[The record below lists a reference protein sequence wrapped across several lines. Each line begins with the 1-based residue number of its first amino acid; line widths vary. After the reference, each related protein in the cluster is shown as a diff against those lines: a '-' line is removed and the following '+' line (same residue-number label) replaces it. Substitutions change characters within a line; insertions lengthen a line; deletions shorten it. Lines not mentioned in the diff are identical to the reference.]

1 MQAAQKMQPAQQLP
15 PQRDPRPLT
24 WDGRR
29 VDYVGQCTNAYLKEF
44 QMANHHPSA
53 PVFCADCIK
62 FNGRIKRNSCIDLNY
77 CLGYDKTQAALI
89 RQWEDT
95 NNCVSPVRYPVR
107 SNFESNPYELRISQR
122 IAKGSWKRLQIDDY
136 IMCFTAITYT
146 GAMVSINQ
154 VGWVNS
160 RPEVHAD
167 EITPHAQEL
176 LIWGNKM
183 CFAMEQ
189 FCTATTWLV
198 KCCLLIIYSRLTYLL
213 KEHTIVQIVAIY
225 VGLSYILIEIL
236 LCAVWCQPI
245 EAYWAPNVNDDF
257 QCSTYFNHMIVSAV
271 FNISSDLVMLCI
283 PLPLFIRSHLRLGKK
298 LAVCGVFGL
307 GFVVILMAILNR
319 YYSLS
324 TVGSM
329 VFMRWYAA
337 EISTAVYVANLPLMW
352 PLIRVVF
359 HLQTPNPSSYPERGQ
374 ATPRSAPQRAR
385 AAIRNITAFTT
396 HQGSS
401 VESIIRDTDGQMHG
415 TVDAHELS
423 LTTAGERD
431 RRASIKPDVEL
442 GQRQRR
448 LEDITVQRT
457 VEVTYQ

>member
-1 MQAAQKMQPAQQLP
+1 
-15 PQRDPRPLT
+15 
-24 WDGRR
+24 
-29 VDYVGQCTNAYLKEF
+29 
-44 QMANHHPSA
+44 
-53 PVFCADCIK
+53 
-62 FNGRIKRNSCIDLNY
+62 
-77 CLGYDKTQAALI
+77 
-89 RQWEDT
+89 
-95 NNCVSPVRYPVR
+95 
-107 SNFESNPYELRISQR
+107 
-122 IAKGSWKRLQIDDY
+122 
-136 IMCFTAITYT
+136 
-146 GAMVSINQ
+146 MVSINQ

-160 RPEVHAD
+160 QPEVHAD

-198 KCCLLIIYSRLTYLL
+198 KCCLLIIYSRLTRLL
-213 KEHTIVQIVAIY
+213 KERIVVQILAVY

-236 LCAVWCQPI
+236 LCAVWCRPI
-245 EAYWAPNVNDDF
+245 EGYWSPDVDDNF

-298 LAVCGVFGL
+298 IAVCGVFGL

-319 YYSLS
+319 YYSLR

-329 VFMRWYAA
+329 IFMRWYAA
-337 EISTAVYVANLPLMW
+337 ELSTAVYVANLPLMW
-352 PLIRVVF
+352 PLVRVVF
-359 HLQTPNPSSYPERGQ
+359 RLHTPDPSSYPEQGR

-385 AAIRNITAFTT
+385 AAIRSITTFTA

-401 VESIIRDTDGQMHG
+401 VESIMRDTDGEMHG
-415 TVDAHELS
+415 TADAHELS
-423 LTTAGERD
+423 LTTVGERD
-431 RRASIKPDVEL
+431 YRASVSPDVEL
-442 GQRQRR
+442 GQPQRR
-448 LEDITVQRT
+448 LQNITVQRT

>member
-1 MQAAQKMQPAQQLP
+1 MGESFTKFS
-15 PQRDPRPLT
+15 RDLAIET
-24 WDGRR
+24 WIL
-29 VDYVGQCTNAYLKEF
+29 YVVG
-44 QMANHHPSA
+44 
-53 PVFCADCIK
+53 I
-62 FNGRIKRNSCIDLNY
+62 
-77 CLGYDKTQAALI
+77 LI
-89 RQWEDT
+89 IACR
-95 NNCVSPVRYPVR
+95 
-107 SNFESNPYELRISQR
+107 LISQR

-167 EITPHAQEL
+167 EITPHAEEL
-176 LIWGNKM
+176 LIWGNIM

-198 KCCLLIIYSRLTYLL
+198 KCCLLIIYSRLTRLL
-213 KEHTIVQIVAIY
+213 REHTIVQIVAIY

-236 LCAVWCQPI
+236 LCAVWCRPI

-307 GFVVILMAILNR
+307 GFVVILMAVLNR

-359 HLQTPNPSSYPERGQ
+359 HLQTPNPSSYPDRGQ
-374 ATPRSAPQRAR
+374 ATPQSATQRAR
-385 AAIRNITAFTT
+385 AAIRTITGFTT

-415 TVDAHELS
+415 TADAHELS

-431 RRASIKPDVEL
+431 RRASISPDVEL